1 MKRELTQQD
10 LIRQPAGVVS
20 VAEVLLYL
28 AQDRYM
34 DKREAAE
41 YTSLS
46 VRNLEARLPEIP
58 HFRVG
63 QKILFKKSEV
73 DRWMETYREGGT
85 QNLDQL
91 ADEAIASLMEEK
103 R

>member
-1 MKRELTQQD
+1 MELEGT
-10 LIRQPAGVVS
+10 LVS
-20 VAEVLLYL
+20 VKEILGYI

-46 VRNLEARLPEIP
+46 TRNLEGRLGEIP

-63 QKILFKKSEV
+63 KKILFKKSEL
-73 DRWMETYREGGT
+73 DHWMESHREGGSHD
-85 QNLDQL
+85 LDKI
-91 ADEAIASLMEEK
+91 ADDAVKTLREGG
-103 R
+103 